1 VSKDEQALI
10 RPITLE
16 DEDFIKNI
24 KDSSTVPL
32 NAVFE
37 VNPQTITQ
45 QDEEAEWDDILT
57 PSQA

>member
-1 VSKDEQALI
+1 LL

-24 KDSSTVPL
+24 KDSSIVPL

-45 QDEEAEWDDILT
+45 QDEEAEWDYILT

>member
-1 VSKDEQALI
+1 MSKDEQALL

-45 QDEEAEWDDILT
+45 HDEEAEWDDILT

>member
-1 VSKDEQALI
+1 ML

-24 KDSSTVPL
+24 KDSSIVPL

-45 QDEEAEWDDILT
+45 QDEEAEWDYILT